1 MKTLQQIYDEL
12 SELTDED
19 LVLEYEDKLTT
30 IDASFNDDTPDAHF
44 DLWNKCYDML
54 ETAKD
59 SFNAIALQEEIEQ
72 KRDEARHLSSEC
84 NH

>member
-1 MKTLQQIYDEL
+1 MKQLQQIYDEL

-19 LVLEYEDKLTT
+19 LVLEYEDKLET
-30 IDASFNDDTPDAHF
+30 IRDSFNDNTSDEEF
-44 DLWNKCYDML
+44 DLMERCEDML

-59 SFNAIALQEEIEQ
+59 SFDAIALQEELDMR
-72 KRDEARHLSSEC
+72 RDEAKYLSCEC